1 MPSELDVINFGLVEA
16 QGVQITSL
24 DQTIKSAGVARLL
37 YYQARDAAMT
47 AHRWNF
53 SIQRASLPAMAQAP
67 IFGFSYQ
74 YQRPAD
80 MLYLAEIAG
89 YAVGAPS
96 LGAVY
101 NDETEPP
108 FAIEG
113 NAILTD
119 FPAPLRIKGGF
130 RIKNPNFWHPTFTEY
145 MRWTLAELFTSAL
158 ANRATER
165 KAFYSRKKDDVL
177 KEAMFAN
184 AVELP
189 PEETD
194 DGSWVLSR
202 IGP

>member
-1 MPSELDVINFGLVEA
+1 MPSELDIVNMGLVEA
-16 QGVQITSL
+16 QGTQITSL
-24 DQTIKSAGVARLL
+24 DQAIKSAGVAKLL

-53 SIQRASLPAMAQAP
+53 SIKRAMLPANATP
-67 IFGFSYQ
+67 PLFGFNYQ
-74 YQRPAD
+74 YNRPAD

-101 NDETEPP
+101 NDETDPP

-113 NAILTD
+113 NFILTD

-130 RIKNPNFWHPTFTEY
+130 RIVNPNFWHPTFIEY
-145 MRWTLAELFTSAL
+145 MRWTLASLFTGPV
-158 ANRATER
+158 ANRGVER
-165 KAFYSRKKDDVL
+165 KAFYKSQIADVL
-177 KEAMFAN
+177 RDAQFAN
-184 AVELP
+184 AIELP
-189 PEETD
+189 PEESD